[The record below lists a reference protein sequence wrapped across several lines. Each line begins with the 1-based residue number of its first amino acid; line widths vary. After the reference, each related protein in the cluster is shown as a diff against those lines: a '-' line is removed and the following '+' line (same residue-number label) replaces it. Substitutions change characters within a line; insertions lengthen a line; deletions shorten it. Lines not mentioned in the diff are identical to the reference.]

1 MGQARRRSKKKS
13 EFKLPEWQ
21 FDRAAL
27 SALKDKGLTALAPIR
42 ERWAKLPT
50 LHRRALTVLVPV
62 VVLLLLLPSSPSMTV
77 EPETDSVRREVT
89 LNLGES
95 APEPIGE
102 RSEPVSPQRV
112 KRAEPVS
119 PSTPKTVSIQSEK
132 TSSVASNSTKAL
144 SLEWQRYQ
152 IQQGQTLANI
162 FREKSLP
169 LSDLYA
175 VAAIEGKDKPLSR
188 IKSGQWI
195 RYKQTATGNLDA
207 IQIETT
213 SGKSVMYYRL
223 SDGSFSRGK

>member
-13 EFKLPEWQ
+13 EFTLPKLQ

-27 SALKDKGLTALAPIR
+27 SAMKEKCLDALAPLR
-42 ERWAKLPT
+42 ERWLALPR

-62 VVLLLLLPSSPSMTV
+62 VTVLWLLPSSPSVTT
-77 EPETDSVRREVT
+77 EPETDSVRREVS
-89 LNLGES
+89 LDLGNNDL
-95 APEPIGE
+95 PPVGE
-102 RSEPVSPQRV
+102 RAEPVSPQRIQ
-112 KRAEPVS
+112 RLEPVS
-119 PSTPKTVSIQSEK
+119 PAMTRSNDHTNTTTQ
-132 TSSVASNSTKAL
+132 VASTSTKAPE
-144 SLEWQRYQ
+144 LEWQRYQ

-175 VAAIEGKDKPLSR
+175 VAAIEGKDKPLSK

-195 RYKQTATGNLDA
+195 RYKQNASGDLDA